1 MQVYENVIQFVYF
14 LKTNICCVRCLQL
27 VIVFLV
33 VTDFSLVIWLGIVRF
48 ISRFWILAKGYEVVD
63 ELEVLKFQ
71 FAKFSQLIRRYS
83 PAVLLFKLIHSYLNS
98 QKLLWIKFIV
108 MGKFENI

>member
-48 ISRFWILAKGYEVVD
+48 ISRFWILAKAYEVVD